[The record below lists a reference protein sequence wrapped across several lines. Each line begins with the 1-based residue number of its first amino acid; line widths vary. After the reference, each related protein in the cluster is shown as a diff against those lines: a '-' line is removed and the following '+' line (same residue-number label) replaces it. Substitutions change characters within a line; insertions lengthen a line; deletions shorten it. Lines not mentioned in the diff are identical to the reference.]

1 MCCFVHLL
9 SYSMTDPRV
18 RLNYLFPFQIVDEK
32 RKRNNFIYFD

>member
-18 RLNYLFPFQIVDEK
+18 RLNYLYPFQIVDE
-32 RKRNNFIYFD
+32 NENETTL